1 VPPAQGSGRFDV
13 EGRAVWY
20 LSESPVHAV
29 SEMLQAFRSRP
40 FMPGMLRR
48 FEHRLALVEV
58 NLPEEA
64 ASRIVDLDDPAEL
77 VRLALTPGTLASND
91 RKRTQA
97 ASTRVYASG
106 ASGLRW
112 WSKLN
117 GDWHG
122 VVLFLD
128 RVPIES
134 LEIDDPKELTPELP
148 EVVSACRFLAMMGG

>member
-1 VPPAQGSGRFDV
+1 VPPTQGSGRFDV
-13 EGRAVWY
+13 AGRAVWY

-29 SEMLQAFRSRP
+29 SEMLQPFRSRP
-40 FMPGMLRR
+40 FLPGMLRR
-48 FEHRLALVEV
+48 FEHRLALVAV
-58 NLPEEA
+58 DLPEAA

-77 VRLALTPGTLASND
+77 LRLGFTPGRLASND

-97 ASTRVYASG
+97 VAARVYASG

-112 WSKLN
+112 WSKLT

-128 RVPIES
+128 RVPMES
-134 LEIDDPKELTPELP
+134 LEIGDPKVLTPELP
-148 EVVSACRFLAMMGG
+148 EVVDACRFLAMS